1 MSPSFC
7 RYVFLC
13 SYIFIYFLYFF
24 IVPIRKVHIIKN
36 NYYKYNIIANKFHG
50 IKITDGQK
58 VSMCYDKSMRRNK
71 KLNSY
76 EAFFMFHKSRSF
88 YRCCYMLYST
98 GLGNLY
104 TEEERNCT
112 TLNLYCMYC

>member
-1 MSPSFC
+1 M
-7 RYVFLC
+7 V
-13 SYIFIYFLYFF
+13 
-24 IVPIRKVHIIKN
+24 
-36 NYYKYNIIANKFHG
+36 